1 MKESTFLY
9 QTFYQA
15 EDRFLFHTEENG
27 FEHEVVFSYIQAT
40 LNLAS
45 WYGKGTDYAN
55 PLLEELFLRR
65 VYYNLLETINDAT
78 NCRILRQIC
87 LDQIH
92 GPLIALKRHYCHS
105 SAGYERFLSLQKDLQ
120 NIQYTTDL

>member
-1 MKESTFLY
+1 MKESAFLY

-15 EDRFLFHTEENG
+15 EDRFRLHFEENG

-45 WYGKGTDYAN
+45 WYGKGTDFAN

-65 VYYNLLETINDAT
+65 VYYNLLDTINGAS

-105 SAGYERFLSLQKDLQ
+105 LAGYERFLSLQKDLQ

>member
-9 QTFYQA
+9 QMFYQA
-15 EDRFLFHTEENG
+15 EDRFMFLSEENG
-27 FEHEVVFSYIQAT
+27 LEHEVVFSYIQAT

-45 WYGKGTDYAN
+45 WYRKDSDFAN

-65 VYYNLLETINDAT
+65 VYYNLLESINDSSK
-78 NCRILRQIC
+78 CRILRQIC

-105 SAGYERFLSLQKDLQ
+105 SAGYERFLMLQKDLRD
-120 NIQYTTDL
+120 IQYTNDL